1 MRLRDARRSQPST
14 GPGLVAGR
22 LLPWA
27 LALALAVS
35 GGCTEPPTPPLRL
48 GTLVWPPYELFFVAR
63 ERGLLPPGAI
73 DLVELRSP
81 IDEARAFESGSL
93 DAVLLTAD
101 FALRIAERTDGCRIV
116 LVVDVSNGGDA
127 VLARPGI
134 ERLDQLAGHTVGVEV
149 SSLGL
154 YVLRRAFDTEGLD
167 LLDREPDR
175 GGVEIV
181 PIDYPELAQAYR
193 DGRVDAVVVFEPERS
208 ELLADG
214 ANELFDSS
222 RIPGE
227 IVDVLLVRDRLLETR
242 PGDVRALA
250 DGWFGARELLERTP
264 ERALPIMAAREG
276 VSEATMRRSL
286 TGMEIPD
293 RAANRRLLDGGR
305 SGLAA
310 TLERL
315 AETMSRL
322 RLLDPAFDPTPL
334 LDDRLVREPPP

>member
-1 MRLRDARRSQPST
+1 MKLCDVRRSQPST
-14 GPGLVAGR
+14 SPRLLAGH

-35 GGCTEPPTPPLRL
+35 GGCTEPPRPPLRL

-63 ERGLLPPGAI
+63 ERGLFPPGAV

-81 IDEARAFESGSL
+81 IDEARAFENGGL
-93 DAVLLTAD
+93 DAALLTAD
-101 FALRIAERTDGCRIV
+101 FALRIAERNDGCRIA

-134 ERLDQLAGHTVGVEV
+134 ERLDQLEGHTVGVEV

-167 LLDREPDR
+167 LLDR
-175 GGVEIV
+175 GAVEIV

-208 ELLADG
+208 ELIAEG
-214 ANELFDSS
+214 ANQLFDSS

-227 IVDVLLVRDRLLETR
+227 IVDVLLVRDRLLDTR

-250 DGWFGARELLERTP
+250 DGWFEARELLQRTP

-276 VSEATMRRSL
+276 VSEDAMRRSL
-286 TGMEIPD
+286 SGMEIPD
-293 RAANRRLLDGGR
+293 RAANRRLLGGG
-305 SGLAA
+305 SSDLGA

-322 RLLDPAFDPTPL
+322 RLLDPAYDPTPL
-334 LDDRLVREPPP
+334 LDDRLVREPPR